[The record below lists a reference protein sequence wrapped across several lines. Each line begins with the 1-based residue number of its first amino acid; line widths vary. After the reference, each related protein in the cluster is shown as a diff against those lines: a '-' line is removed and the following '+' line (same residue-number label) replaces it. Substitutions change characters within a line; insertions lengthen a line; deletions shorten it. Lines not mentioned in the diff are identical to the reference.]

1 MTTKK
6 LRHWVGT
13 PILLGSFILFAG
25 CSSKQPPTEKMA
37 TTEAFILNAQT
48 KDARDYV
55 ELRQAQDK
63 LEQAKAAVQQKEYDV
78 AERLADQALMDA
90 KLAEAKAE
98 AASSRKAAVEMQK
111 SIDTLK
117 REVDRATR

>member
-6 LRHWVGT
+6 LRHWVGM
-13 PILLGSFILFAG
+13 PIMIGSFILFGG
-25 CSSKQPPTEKMA
+25 CASKQPPTEKMA

-63 LEQAKAAVQQKEYDV
+63 LEQAKTAVQQKDYEL
-78 AERLADQALMDA
+78 AERLADQSLMDA
-90 KLAEAKAE
+90 KLAEAKAD

-111 SIDTLK
+111 SIETLQ
-117 REVDRATR
+117 REVERATR